1 MRQRAF
7 RNLLKVTG
15 YLIVF
20 IAGWGWAD
28 IFPAW
33 SADHQTSPAKEA
45 LHQPGRPI
53 FSPRLVQG
61 FDPERMALPTDTP
74 EQIIR
79 KMSCFSCHR
88 VPTID
93 FANIGVIGP
102 LLIEKTNAPNRI
114 QSPEYRKAVQ
124 EGRAKATTP
133 KEYVI
138 ESIVNPGAFIVPG
151 FSDDMFKVYRE
162 KFSDAALETI
172 ADFLLTLDE
181 DAARK
186 EEFDRLSDEKE
197 GSVSGK

>member
-1 MRQRAF
+1 M
-7 RNLLKVTG
+7 TG
-15 YLIVF
+15 STYLFGKEGPVLF
-20 IAGWGWAD
+20 AGEIESSVPSGD
-28 IFPAW
+28 PT
-33 SADHQTSPAKEA
+33 QT
-45 LHQPGRPI
+45 
-53 FSPRLVQG
+53 PRFTPVQG
-61 FDPERMALPTDTP
+61 FDPEKMALPTDTP